1 MTQLREAVY
10 RRKEV
15 LINKLLQFGVFKKD
29 EQHLYEL
36 TLSEIEVVYKNELK
50 RKKSIGQPKA

>member
-10 RRKEV
+10 RRKEA

-36 TLSEIEVVYKNELK
+36 TLSEIEVVYKNIID
-50 RKKSIGQPKA
+50 RKKSIG